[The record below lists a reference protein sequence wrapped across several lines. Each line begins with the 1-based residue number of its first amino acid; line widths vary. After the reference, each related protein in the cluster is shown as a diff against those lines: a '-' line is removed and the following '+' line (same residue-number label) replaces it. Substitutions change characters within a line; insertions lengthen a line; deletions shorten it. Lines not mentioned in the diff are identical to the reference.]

1 MTRPLPSFFFTLVP
15 AVLFREIKER
25 ERERERE
32 KEREREREREK
43 STVGTTEKVAVIRG
57 EQAGR
62 SRVKVLEAR
71 EGLNRLVDVPQV
83 PHCSFFKHVRAYTHR
98 RGKSRK

>member
-15 AVLFREIKER
+15 AVLFREI
-25 ERERERE
+25 